1 MPIRA
6 QRIARGGRVGR
17 RPLLLLGAAAMLVGG
32 PAFAARKIARIGFI
46 GRGSRQ
52 SGQNVLDGFRDGLAT
67 LGWAEDGDVALL
79 ERWADDHAA
88 RLAEIARELIDA
100 GAQMLVTQ
108 GTPATLAARSAS
120 ATIPIVFVG
129 VGDPVGA
136 GIVSSLA
143 QPGGNATGLSL
154 SSGELI
160 AKRFELLQQ
169 LVPGL
174 RRVAVIARNDLGL
187 EQRLLDIR
195 NIAERMDIKVVEFVA
210 ATGRALELAFRWLRS
225 DRYDALYVAS
235 GPLGPAKRAEIIA
248 LANGARLPA
257 VYAFTVFAGAGG
269 LMAFAADEND
279 EFRRAARFV
288 ERILNGA
295 QPADL
300 PVERPTRFEQAINL
314 KTAQSRG
321 LSVPPSLLAWASE
334 IVD

>member
-6 QRIARGGRVGR
+6 QRMARDGRVGR
-17 RPLLLLGAAAMLVGG
+17 RPVLLLGAAAMLLGA
-32 PAFAARKIARIGFI
+32 PALAARKIARIGFI
-46 GRGSRQ
+46 GPGSRK
-52 SGQNVLDGFRDGLAT
+52 SGQNVLDTFRGGLAT

-79 ERWADDHAA
+79 DRWGDDHAE
-88 RLAEIARELIDA
+88 RLTEIARELIDA
-100 GAQMLVTQ
+100 GVQMLVTQ
-108 GTPATLAARSAS
+108 GTPATLASRSAS

-136 GIVSSLA
+136 GIVSTLA

-154 SSGELI
+154 SSAELI

-195 NIAERMDIKVVEFVA
+195 NIAERMDVKVVEFVA
-210 ATGRALELAFRWLRS
+210 PTGRALELAFRWLAS

-235 GPLGPAKRAEIIA
+235 GPLGLAKRAEIIA
-248 LANGARLPA
+248 LANEARLPA
-257 VYAFTVFAGAGG
+257 IYAFTAFAGGGG

-300 PVERPTRFEQAINL
+300 PVEPPTRFELAINL
-314 KTAQSRG
+314 KTAQSLG
-321 LSVPPSLLAWASE
+321 LSVPPSLLAQASE
-334 IVD
+334 IVE

>member
-52 SGQNVLDGFRDGLAT
+52 SGQNVLDVFRDGLAT

-174 RRVAVIARNDLGL
+174 RR
-187 EQRLLDIR
+187 
-195 NIAERMDIKVVEFVA
+195 
-210 ATGRALELAFRWLRS
+210 
-225 DRYDALYVAS
+225 
-235 GPLGPAKRAEIIA
+235 
-248 LANGARLPA
+248 
-257 VYAFTVFAGAGG
+257 GAGVSRHH
-269 LMAFAADEND
+269 LRPQQTLPPICQNAP
-279 EFRRAARFV
+279 
-288 ERILNGA
+288 
-295 QPADL
+295 PAGNKDVGVFS
-300 PVERPTRFEQAINL
+300 PAP
-314 KTAQSRG
+314 
-321 LSVPPSLLAWASE
+321 
-334 IVD
+334 

>member
-6 QRIARGGRVGR
+6 QRIARGRRVAR
-17 RPLLLLGAAAMLVGG
+17 RRRWRLGAAAMLVGR

-52 SGQNVLDGFRDGLAT
+52 SGQNVLDDFRDGLAT
-67 LGWAEDGDVALL
+67 LGCAEDGDLALL

-174 RRVAVIARNDLGL
+174 RRGAVLARNALRPAK
-187 EQRLLDIR
+187 RLLDIR
-195 NIAERMDIKVVEFVA
+195 HLRNPSDIN
-210 ATGRALELAFRWLRS
+210 GR
-225 DRYDALYVAS
+225 
-235 GPLGPAKRAEIIA
+235 
-248 LANGARLPA
+248 
-257 VYAFTVFAGAGG
+257 
-269 LMAFAADEND
+269 
-279 EFRRAARFV
+279 
-288 ERILNGA
+288 
-295 QPADL
+295 
-300 PVERPTRFEQAINL
+300 
-314 KTAQSRG
+314 
-321 LSVPPSLLAWASE
+321 
-334 IVD
+334 

>member
-6 QRIARGGRVGR
+6 QRIARGGVGR
-17 RPLLLLGAAAMLVGG
+17 RPLLLLGAAAMLGGG
-32 PAFAARKIARIGFI
+32 PAVAARKIARIGFI

-100 GAQMLVTQ
+100 GAQMLVTE
-108 GTPATLAARSAS
+108 GTAATLAARSAT

-143 QPGGNATGLSL
+143 QPRGNATGLSL

-160 AKRFELLQQ
+160 GKRFELLQQ

-174 RRVAVIARNDLGL
+174 RRVAVIARNDAGL

-210 ATGRALELAFRWLRS
+210 GTGRALELAFRWLRGE
-225 DRYDALYVAS
+225 RYDALYVAF
-235 GPLGPAKRAEIIA
+235 GPPRPAKRPEILA

-257 VYAFTVFAGAGG
+257 VYAFIVFAGAGG
-269 LMAFAADEND
+269 WMAFSADGED

-288 ERILNGA
+288 ERI
-295 QPADL
+295 
-300 PVERPTRFEQAINL
+300 
-314 KTAQSRG
+314 
-321 LSVPPSLLAWASE
+321 
-334 IVD
+334 

>member
-100 GAQMLVTQ
+100 GAQML
-108 GTPATLAARSAS
+108 
-120 ATIPIVFVG
+120 G

-300 PVERPTRFEQAINL
+300 PVEPPTRFELAINV
-314 KTAQSRG
+314 KTAQSLG
-321 LSVPPSLLAWASE
+321 LSIPPSLLAQASE
-334 IVD
+334 IVE

>member
-1 MPIRA
+1 
-6 QRIARGGRVGR
+6 
-17 RPLLLLGAAAMLVGG
+17 LLLGAAAMLVGG

-120 ATIPIVFVG
+120 ATIPI
-129 VGDPVGA
+129 GA

-300 PVERPTRFEQAINL
+300 PVEPPTRFELAINL
-314 KTAQSRG
+314 KTAQSLG
-321 LSVPPSLLAWASE
+321 LSIPPSLLAQASE
-334 IVD
+334 IVE

>member
-6 QRIARGGRVGR
+6 QRIAYDGRVGR
-17 RPLLLLGAAAMLVGG
+17 RQVLLLGAAAMVLRR
-32 PAFAARKIARIGFI
+32 PALAARKIARIGFI
-46 GRGSRQ
+46 GPGSRK
-52 SGQNVLDGFRDGLAT
+52 SGQNVLDAFRGGLAT

-79 ERWADDHAA
+79 DRWGDDHAE
-88 RLAEIARELIDA
+88 RLPEIARELIDA
-100 GAQMLVTQ
+100 GVQMLVTQ

-136 GIVSSLA
+136 GIVSTLA

-154 SSGELI
+154 SSAELI

-195 NIAERMDIKVVEFVA
+195 NIAERMDVKVVEFVA
-210 ATGRALELAFRWLRS
+210 PTGRALELAFRWLAS

-257 VYAFTVFAGAGG
+257 IYAFTAFAGGGG

-300 PVERPTRFEQAINL
+300 PVEPPTRFELAINL
-314 KTAQSRG
+314 KTARRLDLTVPQSI
-321 LSVPPSLLAWASE
+321 LAQTTE
-334 IVD
+334 VIE

>member
-6 QRIARGGRVGR
+6 QRIARRGGVGR

-174 RRVAVIARNDLGL
+174 RRGPGIAPHDLRP
-187 EQRLLDIR
+187 EQTVLAIFH
-195 NIAERMDIKVVEFVA
+195 IA
-210 ATGRALELAFRWLRS
+210 AT
-225 DRYDALYVAS
+225 
-235 GPLGPAKRAEIIA
+235 KEI
-248 LANGARLPA
+248 
-257 VYAFTVFAGAGG
+257 
-269 LMAFAADEND
+269 
-279 EFRRAARFV
+279 
-288 ERILNGA
+288 
-295 QPADL
+295 
-300 PVERPTRFEQAINL
+300 
-314 KTAQSRG
+314 K
-321 LSVPPSLLAWASE
+321 
-334 IVD
+334 

>member
-1 MPIRA
+1 M
-6 QRIARGGRVGR
+6 
-17 RPLLLLGAAAMLVGG
+17 
-32 PAFAARKIARIGFI
+32 
-46 GRGSRQ
+46 
-52 SGQNVLDGFRDGLAT
+52 
-67 LGWAEDGDVALL
+67 
-79 ERWADDHAA
+79 
-88 RLAEIARELIDA
+88 
-100 GAQMLVTQ
+100 
-108 GTPATLAARSAS
+108 
-120 ATIPIVFVG
+120 
-129 VGDPVGA
+129 
-136 GIVSSLA
+136 
-143 QPGGNATGLSL
+143 
-154 SSGELI
+154 
-160 AKRFELLQQ
+160 
-169 LVPGL
+169 
-174 RRVAVIARNDLGL
+174 RRVAVIARNDPGL

-300 PVERPTRFEQAINL
+300 PVEPPTRFELAINV
-314 KTAQSRG
+314 KTAQSLG
-321 LSVPPSLLAWASE
+321 LSIPPSLLAQASE
-334 IVD
+334 IVE

>member
-17 RPLLLLGAAAMLVGG
+17 RPLLLLGAAAMLAGG

-52 SGQNVLDGFRDGLAT
+52 SGQNVLDGFRDG
-67 LGWAEDGDVALL
+67 
-79 ERWADDHAA
+79 
-88 RLAEIARELIDA
+88 
-100 GAQMLVTQ
+100 
-108 GTPATLAARSAS
+108 
-120 ATIPIVFVG
+120 
-129 VGDPVGA
+129 
-136 GIVSSLA
+136 LA

-248 LANGARLPA
+248 LANGVRLTA
-257 VYAFTVFAGAGG
+257 AIAFLVYSGAGT
-269 LMAFAADEND
+269 LM
-279 EFRRAARFV
+279 
-288 ERILNGA
+288 
-295 QPADL
+295 
-300 PVERPTRFEQAINL
+300 
-314 KTAQSRG
+314 
-321 LSVPPSLLAWASE
+321 
-334 IVD
+334 

>member
-1 MPIRA
+1 AGEAAMPIRA
-6 QRIARGGRVGR
+6 QRIARRGRVGR

-52 SGQNVLDGFRDGLAT
+52 SGQNVLDGFRDGLGT
-67 LGWAEDGDVALL
+67 LGWAEDGDV
-79 ERWADDHAA
+79 
-88 RLAEIARELIDA
+88 
-100 GAQMLVTQ
+100 
-108 GTPATLAARSAS
+108 
-120 ATIPIVFVG
+120 
-129 VGDPVGA
+129 
-136 GIVSSLA
+136 A

-235 GPLGPAKRAEIIA
+235 GPLGPAKRAQVLA

-269 LMAFAADEND
+269 LMAF
-279 EFRRAARFV
+279 
-288 ERILNGA
+288 
-295 QPADL
+295 
-300 PVERPTRFEQAINL
+300 
-314 KTAQSRG
+314 
-321 LSVPPSLLAWASE
+321 
-334 IVD
+334 